1 VVLTIGTILAFVFL
15 DWPWRALV
23 VLGLLAFE
31 GLEIALFLKLRK
43 MRTIIGA
50 EAMAGEVGQALTDC
64 KPNGQVKLKGQVWKA
79 RCPQGVDAG
88 AEVIVTKMEGIFL
101 EVAPK

>member
-1 VVLTIGTILAFVFL
+1 VVLTIGTILAIMFL
-15 DWPWRALV
+15 DWPWHALV
-23 VLGLLAFE
+23 ILGLVAFE

-50 EAMAGEVGQALTDC
+50 EAMAGATGVALTDC
-64 KPNGQVKLKGQVWKA
+64 RPNGQVKLKGQVWRA

-88 AEVIVTKMEGIFL
+88 EEIRVTKMEGIFL
-101 EVAPK
+101 EVEPK